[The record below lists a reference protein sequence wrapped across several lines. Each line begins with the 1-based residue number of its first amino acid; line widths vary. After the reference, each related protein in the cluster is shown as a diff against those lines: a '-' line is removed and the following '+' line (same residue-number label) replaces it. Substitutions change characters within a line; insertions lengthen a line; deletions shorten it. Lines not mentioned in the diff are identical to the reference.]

1 MHTMEMK
8 SGVRFHHNGDYS
20 GEVYIVAPNV
30 DDDEI
35 GEVKV
40 DFEDIKAFV
49 AEYLRDQMIEK
60 IERAKTDEILAV
72 TKHIFKNA

>member
-1 MHTMEMK
+1 MEMK

>member
-8 SGVRFHHNGDYS
+8 SGVRFHHNGDFS

-30 DDDEI
+30 DNDEI

-40 DFEDIKAFV
+40 DFKDIKAFV
-49 AEYLRDQMIEK
+49 AEYIRNQMIEK
-60 IERAKTDEILAV
+60 IEQAKPDEILAASRRIL
-72 TKHIFKNA
+72 TNA